1 MATGPPEF
9 SNHMRRFRNVV
20 HTLTGLALVTAAG
33 CGGDSTSPQA
43 TVSRA
48 EARAIASAVFAN
60 LARAV
65 GSPTPTS
72 TSNNVAALSAAA
84 GPTVTASIRA
94 NCSNGGTIAGTFNLT
109 SDVNANGNGTVS
121 GAVSVAAASCNIDT
135 GERVIAVDGGF
146 DFNFNV
152 GVSNHL
158 PSSDFVWV
166 ATGTLVW
173 TGGSCTLDYTVRIAR
188 NGARTVTGTVCGV
201 DVRGTMV

>member
-1 MATGPPEF
+1 
-9 SNHMRRFRNVV
+9 MRRVRNVV
-20 HTLTGLALVTAAG
+20 HTLAGLALVTAAG
-33 CGGDSTSPQA
+33 CGGDTTSPQQG

-72 TSNNVAALSAAA
+72 NNVAVQSVAAA
-84 GPTVTASIRA
+84 GPTVTANINA
-94 NCSNGGTIAGTFNLT
+94 NCSNGGAIGGTFSLT
-109 SDVNANGNGTVS
+109 SDVNANGNGTLS
-121 GAVSVAAASCNIDT
+121 GAVTVAAAHCNIDT
-135 GERVIAVDGGF
+135 GERIISVDGGF
-146 DFNFNV
+146 NFNFNV
-152 GVSNHL
+152 GLSNHL

-188 NGARTVTGTVCGV
+188 NGSRTVTGTVCGI
-201 DVRGTMV
+201 DVRGAMV

>member
-1 MATGPPEF
+1 
-9 SNHMRRFRNVV
+9 MRRFRNVV
-20 HTLTGLALVTAAG
+20 HTLAGLALVTAAG
-33 CGGDSTSPQA
+33 CGGDSTSPQQA

-72 TSNNVAALSAAA
+72 NNVAALSVAAA
-84 GPTVTASIRA
+84 GPTVTANINA
-94 NCSNGGTIAGTFNLT
+94 NCSNGGAIAGTFSLT

-121 GAVSVAAASCNIDT
+121 GAVTVAAAHCNIDT
-135 GERVIAVDGGF
+135 GERIISVDGGF
-146 DFNFNV
+146 NFNFNV

-188 NGARTVTGTVCGV
+188 NGTRTVTGTVCGI
-201 DVRGTMV
+201 DVRGSMV

>member
-1 MATGPPEF
+1 
-9 SNHMRRFRNVV
+9 
-20 HTLTGLALVTAAG
+20 
-33 CGGDSTSPQA
+33 
-43 TVSRA
+43 VSRA

-72 TSNNVAALSAAA
+72 NNVAAQSVAAA
-84 GPTVTASIRA
+84 GPTVSVNIHADCT
-94 NCSNGGTIAGTFNLT
+94 NGGAVAGTFSLT

-121 GAVSVAAASCNIDT
+121 GAVTVAAAHCNIDT

-146 DFNFNV
+146 NFDFNV
-152 GVSNHL
+152 GLSNRVQ
-158 PSSDFVWV
+158 SSDFVWV
-166 ATGTLVW
+166 GTGTLVW

-188 NGARTVTGTVCGV
+188 NGSRSVTGTVCGV